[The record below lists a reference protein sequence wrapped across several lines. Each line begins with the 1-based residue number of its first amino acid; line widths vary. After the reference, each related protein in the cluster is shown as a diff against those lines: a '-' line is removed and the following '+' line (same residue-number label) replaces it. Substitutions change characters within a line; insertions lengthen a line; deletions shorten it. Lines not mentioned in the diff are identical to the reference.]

1 MARIFISSDSTCD
14 LSPELIEKYGIH
26 TIPLR
31 VEHAGKLCS
40 DGVDITPAE
49 IFAAFKADGTL
60 PKTAAI
66 TPADFEDYFRS
77 LKAEGA
83 EEIVH
88 FSISSEFSCTHQNA
102 TLAALEV
109 EGVHCIDSRN
119 LSTGIGLQVLKAAD
133 MASAGKSADEICT
146 EMARIADKVDASFIL
161 DTLAF
166 LRAGG
171 RCSSVAALSAT
182 VLNIKPCIVVD
193 NGKMHAS
200 KKYMGSLG
208 KALQKYAADRL
219 AGVTV
224 DRTRVFVTHTEMDP
238 ATVQSVKDIVAATGL
253 FDEILETTA
262 GCTVSAHCGP
272 GCLGVLFIHE

>member
-40 DGVDITPAE
+40 DGVDITPTE

-77 LKAEGA
+77 LKAAGA
-83 EEIVH
+83 DEIVH

-102 TLAALEV
+102 TLAAMEV

-133 MASAGKSADEICT
+133 MA
-146 EMARIADKVDASFIL
+146 RISDKVDASFIL

-219 AGVTV
+219 SGVTV

>member
-1 MARIFISSDSTCD
+1 MSNIVLSSDSVCD
-14 LSPELIEKYGIH
+14 LNEELISRHSVVIM
-26 TIPLR
+26 PLL
-31 VEHAGKLCS
+31 VGLGETYYQ
-40 DGVDITPAE
+40 DGVDITPAD
-49 IFAAFKADGTL
+49 IYAYVSANKVL
-60 PKTAAI
+60 PKTAARGV
-66 TPADFEDYFRS
+66 ADYIDYFTKLS
-77 LKAEGA
+77 EGGKSV
-83 EEIVH
+83 IH
-88 FSISSEFSCTHQNA
+88 FAISSDMSSSYQNA
-102 TLAALEV
+102 SIAASEV
-109 EGVHCIDSRN
+109 GEMIHVIDSRN

-133 MASAGKSADEICT
+133 MAAAGKSADEICD

-219 AGVTV
+219 SGVTV

>member
-1 MARIFISSDSTCD
+1 MARIIISSDSTCD
-14 LSPELIEKYGIH
+14 LSPELIAKYGIR

-40 DGVDITPAE
+40 DGVDVTPAE
-49 IFAAFKADGTL
+49 IFAAFKENGIL

-77 LKAEGA
+77 LRAEA
-83 EEIVH
+83 DEVVH

-102 TLAALEV
+102 SLAAAAV
-109 EGVHCIDSRN
+109 GGVYCIDSRN

-133 MASAGKSADEICT
+133 LAAAGKSAADIKADIE
-146 EMARIADKVDASFIL
+146 ALADKVDASFIL

-171 RCSSVAALSAT
+171 RCSSIAAVSAT
-182 VLNIKPCIVVD
+182 VLNIKPCIVVE

-200 KKYMGSLG
+200 KKYMGTLG
-208 KALQKYAADRL
+208 KALLKYTADRL

-238 ATVQSVKDIVAATGL
+238 AIVQSVKDAIAATGL
-253 FDEILETTA
+253 FDEILETVA